1 VDKKMYL
8 VLMAM
13 LTVLPGFTQCNAQE
27 TATHIAV
34 VKTLSG
40 QVWIQRAAQRMPA
53 ALEMPLMVEDALETG
68 GDAAVGII
76 FKDNSLLSLGPDSK
90 FTIREFAFEPTKEK
104 FTLIGSVLRGTLTY
118 LSGLINKLKPES
130 VEFRTPSA
138 AISVRGTHIA
148 IEVKEGS

>member
-1 VDKKMYL
+1 MDKKIYL
-8 VLMAM
+8 VLMVILA
-13 LTVLPGFTQCNAQE
+13 VLPVFTQCGAQE
-27 TATHIAV
+27 AAAPVAT
-34 VKTLSG
+34 VKKLNG
-40 QVWIQRAAQRMPA
+40 QVWIQRGEQRMPA
-53 ALEMPLMVEDALETG
+53 ALEMPMMAGDALETG

-90 FTIREFAFEPTKEK
+90 FAIREFAFEPTKEK
-104 FTLIGSVLRGTLTY
+104 FTLIGSVMRGTLTY